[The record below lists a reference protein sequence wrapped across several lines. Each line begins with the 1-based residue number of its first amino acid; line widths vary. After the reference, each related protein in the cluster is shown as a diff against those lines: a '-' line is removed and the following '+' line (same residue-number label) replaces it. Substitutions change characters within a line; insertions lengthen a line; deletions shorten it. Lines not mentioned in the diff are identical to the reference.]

1 MKTYDIFRRDA
12 PGLGPLWM
20 KGEENLELAKLEAMR
35 LAARSSKRHFVID
48 LSTSTAMYD
57 TEVPPPSG
65 AHPYK
70 VR

>member
-1 MKTYDIFRRDA
+1 MRTYDIFRRDA

-35 LAARSSKRHFVID
+35 LAARSNKRHFVID
-48 LSTSTAMYD
+48 LSTSTVMYD
-57 TEVPPPSG
+57 TEVPRTRRP
-65 AHPYK
+65 HPYK